1 MHPLSERQVK
11 IGVFVIA
18 IIFDWFRRPGNAA
31 FGTEFHHVGGQP
43 VLCDHRATC
52 FDQFVVARN
61 HLAGCLGC
69 AHFGEHRLGRSH
81 AQRIAVVGAQVH
93 DATFGDFV
101 HVFAL
106 AAECTEWQA
115 ATDGFGEGNQIG
127 FDTKDPSSARPTS
140 GDAGFYFVKHE
151 QRAVP
156 AGDFA
161 HGLQVSIL
169 RHADADVLHDWLD
182 DERSNVAASQR
193 TLERFGIVVRDHDGV
208 THDALGDAC

>member
-1 MHPLSERQVK
+1 M
-11 IGVFVIA
+11 
-18 IIFDWFRRPGNAA
+18 
-31 FGTEFHHVGGQP
+31 
-43 VLCDHRATC
+43 
-52 FDQFVVARN
+52 VARDY
-61 HLAGCLGC
+61 LARCFGC

-106 AAECTEWQA
+106 AAECPKRQA
-115 ATDGFGEGNQIG
+115 ATDGFGEGNQVG
-127 FDTKDPSSARPTS
+127 FDTKDPSSTRPTS
-140 GDAGFYFVKHE
+140 SDAGFYFVKHE
-151 QRAVP
+151 QRAVS

-161 HGLQVSIL
+161 HGLQVSLL